1 MAKFVVDT
9 NAVAGS
15 AASLSSLAHE
25 FDQQLEAAND
35 AVMRVVGASWDGA
48 AADAFAQSWQGFLT
62 DSATVRAALAALISR
77 MHAAEGTYEHTEL
90 NRTSAATA
98 AAVGVRGLKR
108 APVNAGGGTAVKK

>member
-35 AVMRVVGASWDGA
+35 AVMRVVGASWDGPA
-48 AADAFAQSWQGFLT
+48 AQKFAEAWHMLIADAG
-62 DSATVRAALAALISR
+62 VMREALASLSARL
-77 MHAAEGTYEHTEL
+77 HAAERTYETTESA
-90 NRTSAATA
+90 RISVETSAA
-98 AAVGVRGLKR
+98 VQLRGLKK
-108 APVNAGGGTAVKK
+108 APVNVGSTAQPK